1 MKLRMET
8 YGEADGAYDDD
19 GGTKKTRIHNLI
31 VLLKKEIMK

>member
-19 GGTKKTRIHNLI
+19 GGTKKNKNSQFDCAT
-31 VLLKKEIMK
+31 